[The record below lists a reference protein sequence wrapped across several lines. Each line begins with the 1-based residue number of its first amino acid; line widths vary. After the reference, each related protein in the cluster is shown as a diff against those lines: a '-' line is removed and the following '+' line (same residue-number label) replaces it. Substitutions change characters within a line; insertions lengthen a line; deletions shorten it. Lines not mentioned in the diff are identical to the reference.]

1 MKPIKLSTW
10 KIKLPTFP
18 MGEVSDNSESSEYVR
33 CPRRGLYRYGLRRG
47 FTGPN
52 YPIQFGL
59 AYHTFREV
67 IEDMMVDRGENL
79 TDFIYDTAL
88 TLATEGFDEPPPEH
102 RHAHLGMVRL
112 VQSFQLARNR
122 VIREREQG
130 KIEVMKS
137 EDSFDLELPFMI
149 CKNCGYTRLIGSMMI
164 PMEEGDYCPKC
175 HDDVDLDK
183 KHFLT
188 RARHGGRVDQ
198 FIRMVALANG
208 EFVKDFKT
216 TGLMGPKY
224 DLKFEPNSQMQGYVW
239 GKEELS
245 GKQCDG
251 VLIETLYNTKNKG
264 PEIHQTYKSFSQGQQ
279 ESWVASV
286 MMERQMIQTM
296 WSRVDELGYL
306 AFPQRTHACNDFGGC
321 GYREACLAGSG
332 FEIEQWLKNYTEE
345 REWDFTNPGGE

>member
-1 MKPIKLSTW
+1 
-10 KIKLPTFP
+10 
-18 MGEVSDNSESSEYVR
+18 
-33 CPRRGLYRYGLRRG
+33 
-47 FTGPN
+47 
-52 YPIQFGL
+52 
-59 AYHTFREV
+59 
-67 IEDMMVDRGENL
+67 MVDRGEDL

-102 RHAHLGMVRL
+102 KHAHLGMVRL
-112 VQSFQLARNR
+112 VQSFQVARNR
-122 VIREREQG
+122 VTREREQG

-137 EDSFDLELPFMI
+137 EDSFDLELPFVM
-149 CKNCGYTRLIGSMMI
+149 CEDCGWTYLEPLTQGWENI
-164 PMEEGDYCPKC
+164 PCIKC
-175 HDDVDLDK
+175 GGKL
-183 KHFLT
+183 FIS
-188 RARHGGRVDQ
+188 RHGGRVDQ

-208 EFVKDFKT
+208 ELVKDFKT

-239 GKEELS
+239 AKEELS
-245 GKQCDG
+245 GRQCDG
-251 VLIETLYNTKNKG
+251 VLIETLYNTKTKG

-286 MMERQMIQTM
+286 MMERQMIQMM

-345 REWDFTNPGGE
+345 REWDFTNPGGNE